1 MQFRQSNRATLPA
14 GLLAGLLLAFFTLT
28 AAPAHAAKAQS
39 SSILSM
45 TAGYASI
52 HVKGLIDPGDEDT
65 EWWAETSRDN
75 ENWSGFPGVMGA
87 YPAHAGP
94 QTVEFDLENEKGDP
108 TKFLLGNT
116 RYYVRIV
123 LTNGLKETFSA
134 APNPTLITLAVD
146 PPKVLGIDS
155 ASEIGYTVAKLSGN
169 VERPSNTNSA
179 FDAHC
184 SFSYVS
190 HSQFIVSGFK
200 NALSKPCAT
209 TPITTPGV
217 NPVSV
222 NLTALKPGTAYHYRL
237 NAVSAGGLSTMV
249 APGTF
254 TTTAITPPAVTV
266 SNPVLGIGTAAHFSG
281 AINPEKGPAEA
292 ALYDVTWRFE
302 CTPKCLDPE
311 GKALTGPGI
320 AADNSLHAVSAD
332 AVLEP
337 NTEYR
342 VKLIA
347 SNAGESASAGP
358 VFVTTPALPAI
369 AQTLGVSVSADS
381 ATLGAKINPLN
392 SPVSYQF
399 EWGLTT
405 AYEHEAPLAPEQL
418 PRADNAYHFVGA
430 PLTGLAAATTYHYRI
445 VATNT
450 QLDEQT
456 VGADRTFT
464 TRSVPSS
471 PAACPNDT
479 SRVGLSANLP
489 DCRAYEFVTPGLAG
503 AGPPAGL
510 SALTVNGVRA
520 DGSAIAFIAANAPA
534 DAQGATATTNT
545 VLAARGA
552 DGWTT
557 KGLSAPTPLGS
568 GAYFGENR
576 STVGLSSDLAQ
587 SVLWSN
593 QPLAGASSPAGT
605 NLYLRRADG
614 TMVALTTDGAPKF
627 SAGGELSGASLDF
640 TRLFVVST
648 VKQLPADPVNG
659 GNTYEWAGGNLKL
672 VTYLPGETPAPGGGY
687 LPEGALPAV
696 SADGSLALFKAVGLP
711 DLYLRLGGQETK
723 KVSASQRTVPDSTTP
738 AESVGIAGDGSVALF
753 TSHSE
758 LTEDANTGTT
768 SGVPNH
774 QGSDLY
780 SYDVGTGKLTDLTAD
795 ANPADVGSGADVER
809 VVGASRN
816 ADYVYFI
823 AAGALAP
830 GASSGERNLYV
841 EHGGVVDF
849 VGSDPTGDPG
859 QGYPFYV
866 TPDGRHA
873 AFMSAEGQTGYD
885 NAGKTE
891 VYKYSYGSGLECASC
906 RPSGEPPTGDASI
919 AGRAL
924 SDDGTRLFFQSTD
937 TVLPQAQSALSN
949 VFEYVDGQTLL
960 LTPGAGAAAVLAGAS
975 ASGDDVFIAT
985 FEALAPKGQGAV
997 FGIYD
1002 ARVNADVPPAQ
1013 LETECQGEGC
1023 RGAPT
1028 LPPQLASPGSTKFEA
1043 PGTITAPKSKLIVGA
1058 KTTLRLV
1065 LPERGSLSVVGRG
1078 LKPVKEI
1085 ASGTVT
1091 VTLALSPSADK
1102 RRGHKG
1108 FFKTNA
1114 EVLFTSGTG
1123 ALSRA
1128 ETELKFITSA
1138 KARGRK

>member
-1 MQFRQSNRATLPA
+1 MQFRHSNRAALPA
-14 GLLAGLLLAFFTLT
+14 GLLAGLVLAFLTLT

-39 SSILSM
+39 SSILSL

-52 HVKGLIDPGDEDT
+52 HVKALIEPGDEDT

-75 ENWSGFPGVMGA
+75 ENWSGFPGVMGE

-108 TKFLLGNT
+108 TKFLLGDT
-116 RYYVRIV
+116 RYYVRVV
-123 LTNGLKETFSA
+123 LFNGVKETFSA
-134 APNPTLITLAVD
+134 PPNPTLITVAVD
-146 PPKVLGIDS
+146 PPKVLSVNS
-155 ASEIGYTVAKLSGN
+155 ASEIGYTVAKLSGS
-169 VERPSNTNSA
+169 VERPSNVDPA
-179 FDAHC
+179 FNAHC
-184 SFSYVS
+184 SFDYVS

-200 NALSKPCAT
+200 KALNKPCAT
-209 TPITTPGV
+209 TPLTAPGV
-217 NPVSV
+217 NPVSA
-222 NLTALKPGTAYHYRL
+222 NLTSLKPGTVYHFRL

-249 APGTF
+249 AASTF
-254 TTTAITPPAVTV
+254 TTTAITPPVVNV

-281 AINPEKGPAEA
+281 TINPEKGPADA

-302 CTPKCLDPE
+302 CTPKCLDAE
-311 GKALTGPGI
+311 GKVLTGPGI
-320 AADNSLHAVSAD
+320 PADNSLHAVAAD
-332 AVLEP
+332 VVLEP

-342 VKLIA
+342 VRLVA
-347 SNAGESASAGP
+347 SNAGETATAGP
-358 VFVTTPALPAI
+358 VFVSTPALPAI
-369 AQTLGVSVSADS
+369 AQTLGVSVTDDS

-399 EWGLTT
+399 EWGLTET
-405 AYEHEAPLAPEQL
+405 YDHEAPLAPEQL
-418 PRADNAYHFVGA
+418 SRADNAYHFVGA
-430 PLTGLAAATTYHYRI
+430 PLTGLAPATTYHYRV

-450 QLDEQT
+450 LLNQQT

-464 TRSVPSS
+464 TRAVSAAP
-471 PAACPNDT
+471 PACPNES

-489 DCRAYEFVTPGLAG
+489 DCRAYELVTPGLNG
-503 AGPPAGL
+503 AAPAAGL
-510 SALTVNGVRA
+510 SGLTVDGVRA
-520 DGSAIAFIAANAPA
+520 DGGAIAFVSSDAPV
-534 DAQGATATTNT
+534 DAEGSTAVTNT
-545 VLAARGA
+545 VLALRG
-552 DGWTT
+552 DSGWTT
-557 KGLSAPTPLGS
+557 KSLSAPTPLGS
-568 GAYFGENR
+568 GAYFGEDP

-593 QPLAGASSPAGT
+593 QPLAGGSSPGGT

-614 TMVALTTDGAPKF
+614 SIVALTKTGAPKF

-672 VTYLPGETPAPGGGY
+672 VTLLPGEAPAPSGGY
-687 LPEGALPAV
+687 LPEGTLPVV
-696 SADGSLALFKAVGLP
+696 SDDGKLALFKAVGLP
-711 DLYLRLGGQETK
+711 DLYLRVNGQETK
-723 KVSASQRTVPDSTTP
+723 NVSASQRTVPDATTP
-738 AESVGIAGDGSVALF
+738 AESVGVAADGSEVLF

-758 LTEDANTGTT
+758 LTNDANTGRTA
-768 SGVPNH
+768 GVPNH

-795 ANPADVGSGADVER
+795 ANPADVAAGADVER

-816 ADYVYFI
+816 ADHIYFI
-823 AAGALAP
+823 AAGDLAP
-830 GASSGERNLYV
+830 GAASGGRNLYV
-841 EHGGVVDF
+841 EHGGVIDF

-873 AFMSAEGQTGYD
+873 AFMSVEGQTGYD

-924 SDDGTRLFFQSTD
+924 SDDGARLFFQSTD
-937 TVLPQAQSALSN
+937 AVLPQAQSALSN
-949 VFEYVDGQTLL
+949 VFEYVGGETLL

-985 FEALAPKGQGAV
+985 FEVLTDKGQGPV
-997 FGIYD
+997 FAIYD
-1002 ARVNADVPPAQ
+1002 ARVNADVPPLQAS
-1013 LETECQGEGC
+1013 TECQGEGC

-1028 LPPQLASPGSTKFEA
+1028 SPPQLASPGSAKFEA
-1043 PGTITAPKSKLIVGA
+1043 PGTITAPKSKVIRGS
-1058 KTTLRLV
+1058 KTTLRLA
-1065 LPERGSLSVVGRG
+1065 LPERGDLSVVGRG
-1078 LKPVKEI
+1078 LKPVKEA

-1091 VTLALSPSADK
+1091 VTLALSPTADK
-1102 RRGHKG
+1102 RRLRKG

-1114 EVLFTSGTG
+1114 EVLFTSPSGS
-1123 ALSRA
+1123 LSRA
-1128 ETELKFITSA
+1128 ETTLKFITSS
-1138 KARGRK
+1138 KGRGGK

>member
-1 MQFRQSNRATLPA
+1 VQLRYSNRAALPA
-14 GLLAGLLLAFFTLT
+14 GLLAVLVLAFFTLT
-28 AAPAHAAKAQS
+28 APPAHAAKAQS
-39 SSILSM
+39 ASILSM
-45 TAGYASI
+45 TADYASI
-52 HVKGLIDPGDEDT
+52 HVQALIEPGDEDT

-75 ENWSGFPGVMGA
+75 ENWSGSPGVMGT

-94 QTVEFDLENEKGDP
+94 QTVEFVLKDEKGDP

-116 RYYVRIV
+116 RYYVRVV
-123 LTNGLKETFSA
+123 LSNGVKETFSA
-134 APNPTLITLAVD
+134 APNPTLITLPVD
-146 PPKVLGIDS
+146 PPKVLSVNS
-155 ASEIGYTVAKLSGN
+155 ATEVGYTVAKVSGS
-169 VERPSNTNSA
+169 VERPANTDPA

-184 SFSYVS
+184 AFNYVS

-200 NALSKPCAT
+200 NALTTPCTT

-217 NPVSV
+217 NPASA
-222 NLTALKPGTAYHYRL
+222 NLSGLKPGTVYHYRL
-237 NAVSAGGLSTMV
+237 NAVSAGGSSTVV
-249 APGTF
+249 AASTF
-254 TTTAITPPAVTV
+254 TTTAITPPVVTE
-266 SNPVLGIGTAAHFSG
+266 NPVSGSTTAVHFSG
-281 AINPEKGPAEA
+281 TINPEQGPAA
-292 ALYDVTWRFE
+292 PALYDVAWRFE
-302 CTPKCLDPE
+302 CTPKCLDAE
-311 GKALTGPGI
+311 GKVLTGPPI
-320 AADNSLHAVSAD
+320 PADNSPHAVAAD
-332 AVLEP
+332 VVLEP

-342 VKLIA
+342 VRLVA
-347 SNAGESASAGP
+347 SNAGETATAGP
-358 VFVTTPALPAI
+358 VFVSTPASPAV
-369 AQTLGVSVSADS
+369 AQTLGVSVTENS

-405 AYEHEAPLAPEQL
+405 AYEHEAPVAPEQL

-430 PLTGLAAATTYHYRI
+430 PIAGLAPATTYHYRI

-450 QLDEQT
+450 QLAQQT
-456 VGADRTFT
+456 IGADRTFT
-464 TRSVPSS
+464 TRAVPGV
-471 PAACPNDT
+471 PGACPNET

-489 DCRAYEFVTPGLAG
+489 DCRAYEFVTPGLNG
-503 AGPPAGL
+503 AAPAAGL
-510 SALTVNGVRA
+510 SDLTVDGVRA
-520 DGSAIAFIAANAPA
+520 DGGAIAFVSSDAPA
-534 DAQGATATTNT
+534 DAAGSTAVTNT
-545 VLAARGA
+545 VLAQRGGS
-552 DGWTT
+552 GWTT
-557 KGLSAPTPLGS
+557 ESLSAPTPLGS
-568 GAYFGENR
+568 GAYFGEDR

-614 TMVALTTDGAPKF
+614 SMVALTKAGAPKF
-627 SAGGELSGASLDF
+627 SEGGELSGASLDF

-648 VKQLPADPVNG
+648 VKQIVADPVNG
-659 GNTYEWAGGNLKL
+659 GNTYEWNGGNLKL

-696 SADGSLALFKAVGLP
+696 SDDGTLALFKAVGLP
-711 DLYLRLGGQETK
+711 DLYLRVNGQETK
-723 KVSASQRTVPDSTTP
+723 KVSASVRTVPDATTP
-738 AESVGIAGDGSVALF
+738 VESVGIAADGSQVLF

-758 LTEDANTGTT
+758 LTEDANTGRT

-774 QGSDLY
+774 NGSDLY
-780 SYDVGTGKLTDLTAD
+780 SYDVGTGDLTDLTVD
-795 ANPADVGSGADVER
+795 SNPADEATGADVER

-816 ADYVYFI
+816 ADYLYFT
-823 AAGALAP
+823 ATGNLAP
-830 GASSGERNLYV
+830 GATSGQRNLYV
-841 EHGGVVDF
+841 EHEGAIDF
-849 VGSDPTGDPG
+849 VATDPTGDPG
-859 QGYPFYV
+859 SFYV

-906 RPSGEPPTGDASI
+906 RPSGEAPTGDASI

-924 SDDGTRLFFQSTD
+924 SDDGSRLFFQSTD
-937 TVLPQAQSALSN
+937 AVLPQAQSALSN
-949 VFEYVDGQTLL
+949 VFEYVGGQPLL
-960 LTPGAGAAAVLAGAS
+960 LTPGDGSAAILAGAS

-985 FEALAPKGQGAV
+985 FEALAPKGQGPV

-1013 LETECQGEGC
+1013 AQTECQGEGC

-1028 LPPQLASPGSTKFEA
+1028 LAPQIASPGSAKFEA
-1043 PGTITAPKSKLIVGA
+1043 PGTITAPKSKLIRGA
-1058 KTTLRLV
+1058 KTTLRLA
-1065 LPERGSLSVVGRG
+1065 LPERGNLSVVGRG

-1102 RRGHKG
+1102 RRGRKG

-1128 ETELKFITSA
+1128 ETELKFTSA
-1138 KARGRK
+1138 AKGRGGK